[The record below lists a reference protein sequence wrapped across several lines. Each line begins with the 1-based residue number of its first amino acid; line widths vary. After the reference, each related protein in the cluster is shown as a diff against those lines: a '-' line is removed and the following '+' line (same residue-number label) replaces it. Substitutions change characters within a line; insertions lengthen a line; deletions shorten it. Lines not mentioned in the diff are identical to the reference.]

1 MESSEKLKSDEC
13 GGGGVAYDDDESVH
27 LQAAPATNTST
38 SQQPSTN
45 QPRQNQLVPG
55 VEEGG
60 GAACAGGGSKRGVS
74 PSASIVS
81 DDYDGSSPSLHPR
94 DCVSPVSDGD
104 DTGVSPTSGG
114 VSSDSRGVSPCWSG
128 SVSSSLCGGG
138 ESPEPS
144 CPYRLP
150 MFAYS
155 ENFSP
160 RTGHL
165 PLFLGNYD
173 RPTKQPT
180 YGATNNKTKDGNEG

>member
-94 DCVSPVSDGD
+94 DCVSPVS
-104 DTGVSPTSGG
+104 GG

-160 RTGHL
+160 RTG
-165 PLFLGNYD
+165 
-173 RPTKQPT
+173 R
-180 YGATNNKTKDGNEG
+180 NNGLRLDHGSVTCLSF